1 MKKDLLLLSAILIAT
16 LGAKAQVYI
25 MPKAGAAFS
34 HMQLANDISY
44 NGNLKAISGFTGGAA
59 IEAKMSSFFSWQ
71 AELLFVTKGFSD
83 KFSGPGYSYT
93 YSQKISYLEIPLL
106 AKGNFTQGKFKAFIL
121 AGPSI
126 AYGLGGKYA
135 YSGSYTSSGTIYFKS
150 APANY
155 TGNDSY
161 YNKNETNQIDIG
173 LQFGGGVGYELGPGV
188 IILDAR
194 YGMGFIDLYKKA
206 YGNATNPN
214 FDNTS
219 KYRVFA
225 LTIGYAIKIAN

>member
-1 MKKDLLLLSAILIAT
+1 MKKNPLLLSAILITAIC
-16 LGAKAQVYI
+16 AKAQIYI
-25 MPKAGAAFS
+25 MPKVGFAFS

-44 NGNLKAISGFTGGAA
+44 NGNLKAITGFTGGGA
-59 IEAKMSSFFSWQ
+59 IEAKMSKFFSWQ
-71 AELLFVTKGFSD
+71 AELLFVTKGYSD
-83 KFSGPGYSYT
+83 KYTGPGYSYT

-106 AKGNFTQGKFKAFIL
+106 AKGNLTQGKFKAFVL
-121 AGPSI
+121 VGPSV
-126 AYGLGGKYA
+126 AYGLGGKFA
-135 YSGSYTSSGTIYFKS
+135 NSGSYTQSGTIDFKS
-150 APANY
+150 GTSTA
-155 TGNDSY
+155 TTFY

-173 LQFGGGVGYELGPGV
+173 LQFGGGLGYELGPGV

-206 YGNATNPN
+206 YNPTAVN